1 MPVDGNGKFQLS
13 GLRKGSDGKLPS
25 GKLAPRA
32 PKVESPEVKMH
43 EGDEGGEKK
52 ATVHIHGDG
61 SSTVEHHNTGDEH
74 DLDNIEQLKDHLSQF
89 FDEEAG
95 EHEDG
100 GIDGAKEN
108 KSHPQMG
115 SMGGDVM

>member
-25 GKLAPRA
+25 GKLAPKS

-43 EGDEGGEKK
+43 EGDEGGMKHV
-52 ATVHIHGDG
+52 TVHENGDG
-61 SSTVEHHNTGDEH
+61 SYKAQHHDGEEH
-74 DLDNIEQLKDHLSQF
+74 DLDNIEALKDHLSQF
-89 FDEEAG
+89 FDEEAHEG
-95 EHEDG
+95 EDG